1 MSVDSP
7 RLLRRH
13 QRHSAFARLR
23 YGRQEKSFLA
33 KQATRLSSTA
43 TVVFG
48 KVTKYT
54 AGRVVAA
61 ANLAAIP

>member
-1 MSVDSP
+1 MAVDSP

-13 QRHSAFARLR
+13 QRHGKFARLR

-33 KQATRLSSTA
+33 GQATRLSSTSA
-43 TVVFG
+43 VVFG
-48 KVTKYT
+48 KLTKYT
-54 AGRVVAA
+54 AGRVKAA